1 MRRALGR
8 FLIALAALGLLAI
21 VGIGGA
27 AWWLQRAW
35 LAPGP
40 LAEARAV
47 VVPRGAGLDAVA
59 RRLEESGVI
68 ADARVFVVGA
78 LWDRFDQR
86 LRAGEFLFPAGVS
99 ARGAAELLAS
109 GRTVVRRLTIAE
121 GLTVRQTLAAI
132 RAAEG
137 LEGEVPAPPPEGSL
151 LPDTW
156 FYGWGD
162 VRAALVER
170 QRRAM
175 DLLVERLWAARAP
188 GLPLRSPAEA
198 VILASIVEKE
208 TALAVERPRVAA
220 VFLNRLR
227 RGMRLQADPTVAYG
241 VTRGESVL
249 DRPLSRADLDAPTPW
264 NTYAID
270 GLPPTPIASPGRA
283 ALEAVLHP
291 ESSDELYFVADGQ
304 GGHAFARTLAEH
316 NRNVAR
322 LRALERERAAPKV
335 D

>member
-1 MRRALGR
+1 MGRALPR
-8 FLIALAALGLLAI
+8 FLIALAALAAI
-21 VGIGGA
+21 GIGGG

-35 LAPGP
+35 TAPGP

-47 VVPRGAGLDAVA
+47 VIARGAGPDAVG
-59 RRLEESGVI
+59 RRLAEAGVI
-68 ADARVFVVGA
+68 ADARVFALGA
-78 LWDRFDQR
+78 LWAGLDQR
-86 LRAGEFLFPAGVS
+86 LKAGEFRFSAGVS
-99 ARGAAELLAS
+99 AREAAELIAS
-109 GRTVVRRLTIAE
+109 GRTVVRRLTVPE
-121 GLTVRQTLAAI
+121 GLTVRQVFATL

-137 LEGEVPAPPPEGSL
+137 LEGDLPSPPPEGSL

-162 VRAALVER
+162 SRAALVER

-175 DLLVERLWAARAP
+175 EQLVQSLWPARAP
-188 GLPLRSPAEA
+188 DLPLKIPAEA
-198 VILASIVEKE
+198 VILASIVERE
-208 TALAVERPRVAA
+208 TALAAERPRIAA

-241 VTRGESVL
+241 VTRGESPL

-264 NTYAID
+264 NTYLID
-270 GLPPTPIASPGRA
+270 GLPPTPIANPGRA
-283 ALEAVLHP
+283 ALEAVLNP
-291 ESSDELYFVADGQ
+291 AASDELYFVADGQ

-322 LRALERERAAPKV
+322 LRALERAAPKS